1 MSTRPDAVPAAAGV
15 AWIAAAVVYVGTEA
29 VAASAFPGYS
39 YSANYIS
46 DLGVPEVAE
55 FQGRTI
61 DSPLAAVMN
70 AGFVLQGV
78 LYLVAAAIATRAL
91 RTGPRR
97 AFLALAALHAV
108 GIIVVGLIH
117 GSAASDA
124 SGIGWLHVVGAG
136 LAIISGNVAS
146 IVAGA
151 GSRRIGAPARSASRA
166 SPSASWA
173 SPRSSCCSRS
183 ADPTSTGS
191 GSAAPS
197 TRSPR
202 GSSSRASPCSW
213 PLAGPAPTD
222 APQGPDAAAQRRSAA
237 CSASRLRL

>member
-1 MSTRPDAVPAAAGV
+1 MSTRPDAVPAAAGI

-29 VAASAFPGYS
+29 IAASAFPGYS

-46 DLGVPEVAE
+46 DLGVPDVAE

-61 DSPLAAVMN
+61 DSPLHAVMN
-70 AGFVLQGV
+70 AGFILQGV

-91 RTGPRR
+91 RAGPRR

-151 GSRRIGAPARSASRA
+151 GARHLGAPRAFRVASVA
-166 SPSASWA
+166 LGVVGLAALVALQSLG
-173 SPRSSCCSRS
+173 
-183 ADPTSTGS
+183 GS
-191 GSAAPS
+191 DVDGIWE
-197 TRSPR
+197 R
-202 GSSSRASPCSW
+202 GSVYTVTAW
-213 PLAGPAPTD
+213 ELLAGIAVLV
-222 APQGPDAAAQRRSAA
+222 AARRARA
-237 CSASRLRL
+237 RAT

>member
-1 MSTRPDAVPAAAGV
+1 MPLPGARGGGHHVARPLIPAAAGI
-15 AWIAAAVVYVGTEA
+15 AWIAAAVVYVSTEA

-55 FQGRTI
+55 FQGRSI

-124 SGIGWLHVVGAG
+124 SGIGGMHVVGAG

-146 IVAGA
+146 IVAGL
-151 GSRRIGAPARSASRA
+151 GSRRLGAPRAFRVASVALGVVGLLALALLQSLGGSTIDGIWERGSVYTVTAWELTVGVTLLVAARRARSATRA
-166 SPSASWA
+166 A
-173 SPRSSCCSRS
+173 
-183 ADPTSTGS
+183 
-191 GSAAPS
+191 
-197 TRSPR
+197 
-202 GSSSRASPCSW
+202 
-213 PLAGPAPTD
+213 
-222 APQGPDAAAQRRSAA
+222 
-237 CSASRLRL
+237 